1 MLTLNNTRF
10 REEIPNIYPPEL
22 SLKRTSECAT
32 ELSYLDIRIQIRN
45 YKYYTKV
52 HDKRDSFGFEIVNFP
67 FLCGNIPTQPAY
79 GVYIS
84 QLVRIGRICD
94 DYNCF
99 CKRNRAITSKLIKQG
114 FWYSKLRLT
123 FKKFA
128 RRHRVVFDKFKI
140 SVKRHIC
147 DGVCLPVC
155 ELPTLTTH
163 VSLGRRKR
171 EFHCH

>member
-1 MLTLNNTRF
+1 MYMY
-10 REEIPNIYPPEL
+10 IVAKP
-22 SLKRTSECAT
+22 
-32 ELSYLDIRIQIRN
+32 
-45 YKYYTKV
+45 
-52 HDKRDSFGFEIVNFP
+52 KRDSFGFEIVNFP

-79 GVYIS
+79 GIYIS

-94 DYNCF
+94 DYDSF

-114 FWYSKLRLT
+114 FWYFKLCLT

-128 RRHRVVFDKFKI
+128 RRHRVVFKM

-155 ELPTLTTH
+155 ELPALTTH
-163 VSLGRRKR
+163 VSLGRRKH